1 MNIPLFEIYKDNVV
15 RRTDEIVVLKV
26 PNGQDYVYQLFS
38 ILVDR
43 CDELISYLYDKSL
56 MYSGYDD

>member
-15 RRTDEIVVLKV
+15 RRTDEIVVPEV
-26 PNGQDYVYQLFS
+26 PNGQDHVYQLFS

-43 CDELISYLYDKSL
+43 HDELISYLYDKPL